1 MAIRV
6 MRPGIHPLIQ
16 ILLFSFLGLPALFF
30 SVFFQLHVAGLVGP
44 LVSHMP
50 PLDFEPIIYDINHR
64 ETARQG
70 R

>member
-1 MAIRV
+1 
-6 MRPGIHPLIQ
+6 
-16 ILLFSFLGLPALFF
+16 
-30 SVFFQLHVAGLVGP
+30 LHVAGLVGP